1 MLNYLQLS
9 DLKIGMKVK
18 TYQLDN
24 IRDACVCLLDVKD
37 ELDKDTITALAGTV
51 VYFGQEGTPEFYNT
65 FKKHPQGK
73 VMVVKNI
80 PDYIE

>member
-24 IRDACVCLLDVKD
+24 IRDACVCLLDVKNALD
-37 ELDKDTITALAGTV
+37 EDTVVAREGTV
-51 VYFGQEGTPEFYNT
+51 VYFGQEDTPEFYSA
-65 FKKHPQGK
+65 FKRYSGR
-73 VMVVKNI
+73 VLSIKNI
-80 PDYIE
+80 PDYME